1 MKIITPGAKEMK
13 GKKCDQDRDFSRVL
27 TAYD

>member
-1 MKIITPGAKEMK
+1 MNVDKAKEMK

-27 TAYD
+27 TASSY